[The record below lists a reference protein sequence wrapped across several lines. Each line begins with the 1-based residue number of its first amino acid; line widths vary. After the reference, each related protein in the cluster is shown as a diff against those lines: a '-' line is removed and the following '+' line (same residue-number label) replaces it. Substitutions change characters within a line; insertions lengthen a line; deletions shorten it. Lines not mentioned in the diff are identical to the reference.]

1 MSQNSTSSIII
12 LPSSHQP
19 SSSSRYLSP
28 FSVFLQHIHLSE
40 QLIIQLSSSL
50 HLPLST
56 LFWLHSIYA
65 SLPTESASLSSW
77 NTILNYPSVAG
88 TTDDSSQS
96 DYDNDSII
104 EYQDKRM
111 KLQSSHSSQ
120 LSDSSSSINLSN
132 IASTCYLEIK
142 NPYAAMSLLQS
153 NQLQQ
158 QLSILTQSNYNHSIS
173 SMFFLLLSAS

>member
-1 MSQNSTSSIII
+1 
-12 LPSSHQP
+12 
-19 SSSSRYLSP
+19 
-28 FSVFLQHIHLSE
+28 
-40 QLIIQLSSSL
+40 
-50 HLPLST
+50 
-56 LFWLHSIYA
+56 
-65 SLPTESASLSSW
+65 
-77 NTILNYPSVAG
+77 
-88 TTDDSSQS
+88 
-96 DYDNDSII
+96 
-104 EYQDKRM
+104 M

>member
-56 LFWLHSIYA
+56 LFWLHKIVLVVGQKQLRNI
-65 SLPTESASLSSW
+65 SLGHVLQWFSDCNSLV
-77 NTILNYPSVAG
+77 IL
-88 TTDDSSQS
+88 
-96 DYDNDSII
+96 
-104 EYQDKRM
+104 K
-111 KLQSSHSSQ
+111 
-120 LSDSSSSINLSN
+120 
-132 IASTCYLEIK
+132 STAFPDIHL
-142 NPYAAMSLLQS
+142 P
-153 NQLQQ
+153 
-158 QLSILTQSNYNHSIS
+158 
-173 SMFFLLLSAS
+173 LSAHYPVSEDFSGNFFPVA

>member
-96 DYDNDSII
+96 DYDNDEEFKAAVD
-104 EYQDKRM
+104 EYYASLYPSTNVPDA
-111 KLQSSHSSQ
+111 SQ
-120 LSDSSSSINLSN
+120 GWTYVPISGGGGSDLYW
-132 IASTCYLEIK
+132 TK
-142 NPYAAMSLLQS
+142 V
-153 NQLQQ
+153 
-158 QLSILTQSNYNHSIS
+158 
-173 SMFFLLLSAS
+173 